1 MRMFGK
7 VLKELRI
14 KNKLTQKELEKALY
28 LSNSSISHYEN
39 NRCMPSRE
47 TIEAFAQ
54 YFNVSVDYLLGSAH
68 ISNLEEL
75 LQQEYQGDISVH
87 DFLLKCL
94 GVPAKDRE
102 TLLTIVDALNTK
114 K

>member
-1 MRMFGK
+1 MFGK
-7 VLKELRI
+7 VLKELRV
-14 KNKLTQKELEKALY
+14 KNKLTQKELARALY

-54 YFNVSVDYLLGSAH
+54 YFNVSIDYLIGSTH
-68 ISNLEEL
+68 ISDLEEL

-94 GVPAKDRE
+94 KIPAQDRV
-102 TLLTIVDALNTK
+102 TLLTIVNALGQDK

>member
-1 MRMFGK
+1 MFGK

-14 KNKLTQKELEKALY
+14 KNKLTQKELAKALY

-68 ISNLEEL
+68 ISDLEEL

-94 GVPAKDRE
+94 KIPAQDRV
-102 TLLTIVDALNTK
+102 TLLTIVNALGKDK

>member
-7 VLKELRI
+7 VLKELRV
-14 KNKLTQKELEKALY
+14 KNKLTQKELAKALY

-68 ISNLEEL
+68 ISDLEEL

-87 DFLLKCL
+87 DFLVKCL
-94 GVPAKDRE
+94 SVPAKDRE
-102 TLLTIVDALNTK
+102 TLLTIVDALDTK

>member
-1 MRMFGK
+1 MFGK
-7 VLKELRI
+7 VLKELRT
-14 KNKLTQKELEKALY
+14 KNKLTQKELARALY

-54 YFNVSVDYLLGSAH
+54 HFNVSVDYLLGSAH
-68 ISNLEEL
+68 ISDLEEL

-94 GVPAKDRE
+94 KIPAQDRV
-102 TLLTIVDALNTK
+102 TLLTIVNALGQDK

>member
-1 MRMFGK
+1 MFGK

-14 KNKLTQKELEKALY
+14 KNKLTQKELAKALY

-47 TIEAFAQ
+47 TIESFAQ
-54 YFNVSVDYLLGSAH
+54 YFNVSMDYLIGSTH
-68 ISNLEEL
+68 ISDLEEL
-75 LQQEYQGDISVH
+75 LQQEYYRDVSVYS
-87 DFLLKCL
+87 LLVKCQKI
-94 GVPAKDRE
+94 PEQDRL
-102 TLLTIVDALNTK
+102 TLLTIVNALGQEK

>member
-1 MRMFGK
+1 MFGK
-7 VLKELRI
+7 ILKELRL
-14 KNKLTQKELEKALY
+14 KNKLTQKELARVLY

-47 TIEAFAQ
+47 TVEAFAQ
-54 YFNVSVDYLLGSAH
+54 YFNVSIDYLIGSAH
-68 ISNLEEL
+68 ISDLEEL
-75 LQQEYQGDISVH
+75 LQGEYQGDISVH

-94 GVPAKDRE
+94 SVPAKNRE

>member
-1 MRMFGK
+1 MFGK
-7 VLKELRI
+7 VLRELRT
-14 KNKLTQKELEKALY
+14 KNKLTQKELAKALY

-47 TIEAFAQ
+47 TIETFAQ
-54 YFNVSVDYLLGSAH
+54 YFNVSVDYLLGSTH
-68 ISNLEEL
+68 ISDLEEL
-75 LQQEYQGDISVH
+75 LQQEYQGDISVY

-94 GVPAKDRE
+94 RVPEKDRE
-102 TLLTIVDALNTK
+102 TLLTIVDALDAK

>member
-1 MRMFGK
+1 MKMFGK
-7 VLKELRI
+7 ILKELRL
-14 KNKLTQKELEKALY
+14 KNKLTQKELARVLY

-47 TIEAFAQ
+47 TVEAFAQ
-54 YFNVSVDYLLGSAH
+54 YFNVSIDYLIGSAH
-68 ISNLEEL
+68 ISDLEEL
-75 LQQEYQGDISVH
+75 LQGEYQGDISVH

-94 GVPAKDRE
+94 RVPAKDRE
-102 TLLTIVDALNTK
+102 TLLTIVDALDAK